1 LGLRHSRLDSLDK
14 LVFQFLS
21 EKKGQSMENEV
32 TIIQVWR
39 HKFPSYRSARDGQ
52 FNLPPMRAHKFLEVV
67 THIFQYSQSIVLG
80 QCIQEVFH
88 CAAFVRTASVLF
100 QLGNNLRLVALG
112 QGWGAKDGWQFVVGF
127 EDLLE
132 RGQSFGYRVK
142 CARLCCGGVL

>member
-1 LGLRHSRLDSLDK
+1 
-14 LVFQFLS
+14 
-21 EKKGQSMENEV
+21 
-32 TIIQVWR
+32 
-39 HKFPSYRSARDGQ
+39 
-52 FNLPPMRAHKFLEVV
+52 MRAHKFLEVV

-112 QGWGAKDGWQFVVGF
+112 QGWGAKDGWQFTVGF
-127 EDLLE
+127 EDLIE

-142 CARLCCGGVL
+142 CTRLCCGGVL